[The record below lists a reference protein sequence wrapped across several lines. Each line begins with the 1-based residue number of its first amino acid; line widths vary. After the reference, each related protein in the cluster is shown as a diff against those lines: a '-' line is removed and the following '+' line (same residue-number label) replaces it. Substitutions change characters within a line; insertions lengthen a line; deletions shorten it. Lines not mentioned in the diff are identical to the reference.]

1 MKQNPAELWSKCLLV
16 IKNNVSEQQYK
27 TWFEPIVFESYTP
40 ASMTIVVKVP
50 SPFVYEYLEEN
61 FIDLIS
67 KVLKREFGNGVKL
80 AYKIVTDK
88 TNNIGMVVD
97 SDNKEDDIEKPLPRT
112 RANQSYSVLD
122 AAQPQ
127 PIDSQLNP
135 QHTFENFIEGAS
147 NKLPRAVGLSIAQN
161 PFTTQF
167 NPMFIYGPS
176 GCGKSMT
183 LKSIAGIVNPD
194 SGVIS
199 VTADNEDVYFDSN
212 KKINLKPQNRNVGYL
227 FQNYALFPNMTVEEN
242 IGIGVEKE
250 NRERTVPE
258 MIKRFHLHGLEKRY
272 PRQLSGGQQQRVA
285 LARIL
290 AYGPDVILLDEPFS
304 AMDTFLKEQLRLELV
319 NSLKDFD
326 GFSVM
331 VTHDRDE
338 AFQFCD
344 ELIVLDKGKIIA
356 KGETYQIF
364 ENPGKVQV
372 ARLTG
377 CKNISRIEIIDDYHV
392 KSLDWGL
399 ELEVSK
405 KVSPNIT
412 HIGIRAHDFSS
423 ANEDD
428 LNAFD
433 TLGSTKIEM
442 PFEWEITLA
451 NGLWWKYRFM
461 SMNLLFLIT

>member
-1 MKQNPAELWSKCLLV
+1 MLKVNIQKELKEFDLDVDFELKSKRLGIL
-16 IKNNVSEQQYK
+16 
-27 TWFEPIVFESYTP
+27 
-40 ASMTIVVKVP
+40 
-50 SPFVYEYLEEN
+50 
-61 FIDLIS
+61 
-67 KVLKREFGNGVKL
+67 
-80 AYKIVTDK
+80 
-88 TNNIGMVVD
+88 
-97 SDNKEDDIEKPLPRT
+97 
-112 RANQSYSVLD
+112 
-122 AAQPQ
+122 
-127 PIDSQLNP
+127 
-135 QHTFENFIEGAS
+135 
-147 NKLPRAVGLSIAQN
+147 
-161 PFTTQF
+161 
-167 NPMFIYGPS
+167 GPS

-405 KVSPNIT
+405 KLSPNIT
-412 HIGIRAHDFSS
+412 HIGIRAHDFSC

-433 TLGSTKIEM
+433 TLGSTMIEM

-451 NGLWWKYRFM
+451 NGLWWKYDKQIHEHEFVVPDYKQIHEHEFVVPDYIKI
-461 SMNLLFLIT
+461 NPKNIILLEE